1 MSEIKVN
8 SVVNATGDNDSGFDL
23 STNDKIGMKI
33 ANSEVV
39 TVDTTGVV
47 FNENSADRDF
57 RVEGNGN
64 THLIHA
70 DAGVDRVGINSGA
83 TDLNAGNYA
92 VLNVGG
98 VVNNAGQQAI
108 FCTGSKTDYAG
119 TNTHLLQNVLG
130 IGDSTSQA
138 SGTGG
143 GLVFTGHYQSGED
156 QVHAGTI
163 EATKRNSTEG
173 NYGFN
178 MIGRTREHGN
188 GTMQTNFI
196 FGYDRVELYTVNTHR
211 FNIDGSGNLTASD
224 TSIGSLSDERL
235 KTNIQDH
242 TYSLDT
248 FKKFDVKSFD
258 WKQPTEHG
266 DRSSQKGLIAQEVEK
281 VDPSFVYDYELADT
295 SKDREYIPTS
305 QVSKKFTDDMDGK
318 EKTEVRDVKLAKASK
333 LNQKDAMYISVIQQ
347 LMAKVET
354 LEAKVTALESK

>member
-1 MSEIKVN
+1 MALTKVR
-8 SVVNATGDNDSGFDL
+8 GSGVTSGITISGADL
-23 STNDKIGMKI
+23 DG
-33 ANSEVV
+33 AV
-39 TVDTTGVV
+39 TI
-47 FNENSADRDF
+47 NESSADVDF

-83 TDLNAGNYA
+83 TDLNAGNYG

-108 FCTGSKTDYAG
+108 FCTGSKTSYGGAS
-119 TNTHLLQNVLG
+119 NKLWQNGLCV
-130 IGDSTSQA
+130 GDSTSQT

-143 GLVFTGHYQSGED
+143 VLTFVGNYQSGED
-156 QVHAGTI
+156 QVHGATI
-163 EATKRNSTEG
+163 ETAKRNSTEG

-178 MIGRTREHGN
+178 MVGRTREHGN
-188 GTMQTNFI
+188 ATMQTNFI

-235 KTNIQDH
+235 KKNIKDH

-248 FKKFDVKSFD
+248 FKKFEVKTFD

-266 DRSSQKGLIAQEVEK
+266 DRSNQKGLIAQEVEK
-281 VDPSFVYDYELADT
+281 VDPDFVYEYELNDT

-305 QVSKKFTDDMDGK
+305 QVSKEYTDDMDGK
-318 EKTEVRDVKLAKASK
+318 EKTEIRDVKLAKASK

-347 LMAKVET
+347 LMAKVEI
-354 LEAKVTALESK
+354 LEAKVKKLEEG

>member
-1 MSEIKVN
+1 MALTKVR
-8 SVVNATGDNDSGFDL
+8 GSGVTSGITISGADL
-23 STNDKIGMKI
+23 DG
-33 ANSEVV
+33 AV
-39 TVDTTGVV
+39 TI
-47 FNENSADRDF
+47 NESSADVDF

-108 FCTGSKTDYAG
+108 FCTGSKTGYGGAS
-119 TNTHLLQNVLG
+119 HYLWQNVLAV
-130 IGDSTSQA
+130 GDSTSQA
-138 SGTGG
+138 SDTGG
-143 GLVFTGHYQSGED
+143 ALVFTGNYQSGED
-156 QVHAGTI
+156 QVHGGTI
-163 EATKRNSTEG
+163 EVAKRNSTEG

-178 MIGRTREHGN
+178 MVGRTREHGN
-188 GTMQTNFI
+188 ATMQIGFL
-196 FGYDRVELYTVNTHR
+196 FGYDRVQFFTAGTHR
-211 FNIDGSGNLTASD
+211 FNIDGAGNLTASD

-242 TYSLDT
+242 TYPLDT

-266 DRSSQKGLIAQEVEK
+266 DRSNQKGLIAQEVEK
-281 VDPSFVYDYELADT
+281 VDPSFVYEYELGDT

-305 QVSKKFTDDMDGK
+305 QVSRKFTDDMDGK